1 MIVAKLLDG
10 GVVRICDVDELP
22 TPVPENWVVPC
33 PNSFLTTWVDLLTH
47 ENGEIL
53 LKDAQEIEHAVLS
66 RTGDTWQECKSYTLK
81 LLENMYVQFLT
92 VVWTGTLRTAG
103 VIPADYTITVENTD
117 EQTNTFY
124 LIGLRQIDFDAYD
137 KMADEFVRLKTYIE
151 ANGGVMSEVV
161 YHDLSV

>member
-10 GVVRICDVDELP
+10 GLVRICDVQNM
-22 TPVPENWVVPC
+22 PEPIPQNWIVPC
-33 PNSFLTTWVDLLTH
+33 PNSLLTTWVDLLTH
-47 ENGEIL
+47 DGVSIRS
-53 LKDAQEIEHAVLS
+53 KDVIESESAIRV

-92 VVWTGTLRTAG
+92 VIWTGALKDAG
-103 VIPADYTITVENTD
+103 IIPSDYTITVENTD

-124 LIGLRQIDFDAYD
+124 LIGLRQVNFDVYD

-151 ANGGVMSEVV
+151 ANGGVMEEVI